1 MSEDDNTR
9 RAQMALDGELDAVH
23 QFAFDE
29 ALAQSPELAAEYARL
44 QALRETIRAH
54 APREAAPE
62 RLRARIEA
70 LAAAAP
76 EAAAPA
82 SRPLPPARVRVAWGS
97 IAAAFV
103 AVAALAG
110 YWAGG
115 RSDDPT
121 MTALVAGYQRAELSG
136 QQVDVAS
143 SDRHTVKPWFTTHAP
158 LGALVLDLVADG
170 YPLIGGR
177 LDIVAG
183 KPVPTLVYRRGGHI
197 IAVSEFPLST
207 AESGPT
213 VFEGYHIRRWRD
225 RERAYVAVS
234 DIEAE
239 ELDAFVAEFVKKA
252 GG

>member
-1 MSEDDNTR
+1 MSDDTT

-23 QFAFDE
+23 QLAFDE
-29 ALAQSPELAAEYARL
+29 ALAQSPELAAEYERL
-44 QALRETIRAH
+44 RALRDAVRTH
-54 APREAAPE
+54 APREAAPA
-62 RLRARIEA
+62 RLRAALEA
-70 LAAAAP
+70 LAAP
-76 EAAAPA
+76 EAAVPTVAKP
-82 SRPLPPARVRVAWGS
+82 RPARIPVAWGS
-97 IAAAFV
+97 IAAGFV

-115 RSDDPT
+115 RGDDPT
-121 MTALVAGYQRAELSG
+121 LTALVAGYQRAELSG

-197 IAVSEFPLST
+197 IAVSEFPLAA
-207 AESGPT
+207 AESGPNA
-213 VFEGYHIRRWRD
+213 VDGYHVRRWRD
-225 RERAYVAVS
+225 GERAYVAVS

-239 ELDAFVAEFVKKA
+239 ELDAFVADFVKKA